1 MTLKAPWVSFG
12 LEYLFMLQYQGF
24 VKIISWKFEGVQ
36 RYDLADERTSK
47 RQEIKRLGKS
57 FDFGI
62 NKNILLFTVSS
73 LTWDDT

>member
-1 MTLKAPWVSFG
+1 M
-12 LEYLFMLQYQGF
+12 
-24 VKIISWKFEGVQ
+24 KIISWKFEGVQ
-36 RYDLADERTSK
+36 RYDLADERSSK

-73 LTWDDT
+73 LTRDDS